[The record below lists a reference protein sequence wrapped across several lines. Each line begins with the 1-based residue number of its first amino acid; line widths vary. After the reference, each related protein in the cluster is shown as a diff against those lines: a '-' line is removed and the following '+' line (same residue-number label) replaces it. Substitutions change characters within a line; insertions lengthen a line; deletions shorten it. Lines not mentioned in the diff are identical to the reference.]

1 MSYRTRRS
9 RDPWFDRLTTLSEV
23 EGVSRKSSSALDSGQ
38 SLRDFRND
46 EIRARDEKIATYIT
60 VLAKGKPTAICG
72 PGVLFFQPLPL
83 VTLLTRA
90 LLIVTSLVAWENR
103 WILFTHLHT
112 LLLPIWIKSIH
123 SGGRRQ
129 GQQLGNQDGISQN
142 YCKIN

>member
-1 MSYRTRRS
+1 MPRKDRNIIPDATESRS
-9 RDPWFDRLTTLSEV
+9 GIQKTFVCPGFPAA
-23 EGVSRKSSSALDSGQ
+23 GG
-38 SLRDFRND
+38 LRDFRND
-46 EIRARDEKIATYIT
+46 EIRARDEKIATCIT